1 MASTI
6 QPLAEAWIAFW
17 REYEETGKFSTSNDA
32 AAAEVSPEDVVG
44 RGA

>member
-32 AAAEVSPEDVVG
+32 ADVVSDSG
-44 RGA
+44 CRSVA